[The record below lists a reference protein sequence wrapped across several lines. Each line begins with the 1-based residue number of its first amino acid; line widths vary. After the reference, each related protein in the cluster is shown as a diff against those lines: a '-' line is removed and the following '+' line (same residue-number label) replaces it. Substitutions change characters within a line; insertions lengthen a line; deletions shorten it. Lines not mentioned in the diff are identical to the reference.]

1 MKTFRYAE
9 SSANI
14 QIFAEI
20 TEENRQYDINK
31 NPFEI
36 FTDNKNEF
44 PFVMTRN
51 STHNSNK

>member
-1 MKTFRYAE
+1 MKIFRYAE

-20 TEENRQYDINK
+20 SEENRQYDINK

-36 FTDNKNEF
+36 FTDNKKRIPCRDDKEF
-44 PFVMTRN
+44 DTQ
-51 STHNSNK
+51 

>member
-1 MKTFRYAE
+1 MKIFRYAE

-20 TEENRQYDINK
+20 SEENRQYDINK

-36 FTDNKNEF
+36 FTDDKNEF
-44 PFVMTRN
+44 PVVMTRN